1 MLQLILGTDWVA
13 NRNLIL
19 SMLAEDVKACQ
30 GNRILMVPELISHD
44 TERRLCQAAGDHTS
58 RYAEVLSFSRLT
70 RHVSEYT
77 GIAPE
82 ECLDNGGRV
91 VAMASVA
98 KQLRGSLKAYA
109 AVETKPEF
117 LSGLVDAV
125 DEFKRCCIT
134 PADLHRASNESEG
147 SFAQK
152 LQELALLYEAYDALT
167 ARGKR
172 DPRDQMT
179 WLLEQLEGCS
189 FGQEHI
195 FYIDGFPDFTHQ
207 HMAILEHLIRVS
219 PKVVVSL
226 NCDAPDSNH
235 MAFQKAGDTA
245 KTLIK
250 IANRLGIEVTII
262 PVAPVSTPVSDVCD
276 KLYQGK
282 LDSCSCAGVSAVR
295 AESAYKETILAAQK
309 IMELVRSGARFRDI
323 SIVCGNIAA
332 YRTALN
338 SVFPRC
344 GISYYLTGK
353 ECVLERPVLQSVLYA
368 IDAAL
373 GGFEQKEVL
382 RYLRSAMSPLSLSE
396 CDRLENYVLLWGI
409 SGKAWCEEWKN
420 HPSGLGGKWTD
431 GSRQELADLESLR
444 LRVVKPLISMRDR
457 FRSAA
462 KLSQQVEAL
471 YAFLEEIGFSR
482 GLQRLADKYN
492 RAGDNRSAQILDQ
505 LWSIL
510 IGALEQ
516 LHDVLGE
523 TAWDTGSFTR
533 LLRLLLSQYDVGTIP
548 PVLDAVTI
556 GPVSAMRCGET
567 KHLIVLG
574 MCEGDMP
581 GYSGSGGILTDWERT
596 ALREMGVPLT
606 GGAMEGL
613 QAELAEIYGVFCGA
627 RESVTVSAPT
637 GMPSFVYRRLAT
649 LAGGEV
655 TPEANLAL
663 IGGDKLETAAC
674 LVGLGEGTFADEL
687 GLTDEYTKMANN
699 AAFTHGAVSKENIIC
714 LYGPVLNLSA
724 SQVDKCAECRF
735 RYFLQYGL
743 RARERKLATVDPAEY
758 GTYVHAV
765 LEETAREVMEKGGF
779 RVCSMEET
787 LTIAHKHSEEY
798 IKTHFAEIGS
808 QRVTYLLER
817 NVQELEM
824 VVKELWSELHSIA
837 FAPFDFELYFG
848 DDGKMPPIAIS
859 GSDMEA
865 RLRGFV
871 DRVDV
876 WREEGRNY
884 FRVVDY
890 KTGKKDFDY
899 CDVFNGIGLQM
910 LLYLFALARGGTDVL
925 GEGAYPA
932 GVQYFPARAPVVA
945 SDGAL
950 SDEDAENLRI
960 REWKRKGLLL
970 LDEAILLAMQ
980 PDGSPKRLDF
990 SVKKDGSITG
1000 GVATREN
1007 FADLEKY
1014 VMLILGQMVDDI
1026 ASGNIAANPYTRG
1039 SSHNACAYCPYGQ
1052 ICHSE
1057 QVEGRRDYAAMKAE
1071 EFWDRIRKKV
1081 ADHG

>member
-19 SMLAEDVKACQ
+19 SMLADDVKNCQ

-44 TERRLCQAAGDHTS
+44 TERRLCDCAGDRTS

-70 RHVSEYT
+70 RRVSEYT

-91 VAMASVA
+91 VAMASAA

-134 PADLHRASNESEG
+134 AADLHNAAAKSEG

-167 ARGKR
+167 AHGKR

-179 WLLEQLEGCS
+179 WLLEQLEDCS
-189 FGQEHI
+189 FGKDHT
-195 FYIDGFPDFTHQ
+195 FYIDGFPDFTRQ
-207 HMAILEHLIRVS
+207 HMAILEHLICFS

-226 NCDAPDSNH
+226 NCDAPGSNH

-245 KTLIK
+245 KSLLK
-250 IANRLGIEVTII
+250 IANRLGIEVETI
-262 PVAPVSTPVSDVCD
+262 PVAPENTPLAAVCN

-282 LDSCSCAGVSAVR
+282 IDSGSCTGISAMR
-295 AESAYKETILAAQK
+295 AESAYKETELAAQK
-309 IMELVRSGARFRDI
+309 IMELVRNGARFRDI
-323 SIVCGNIAA
+323 SVVCGNIAT
-332 YRTALN
+332 YRAALN
-338 SVFPRC
+338 SVFQRC
-344 GISYYLTGK
+344 GISSYLTGK
-353 ECVLERPVLQSVLYA
+353 ECVLERPIMQSVLCA
-368 IDAAL
+368 IDASL
-373 GGFEQKEVL
+373 GGFEQKEIL
-382 RYLRSAMSPLSLSE
+382 RYLRSAMSPLTLSE

-409 SGKAWCEEWKN
+409 SGNAWSTEWKN
-420 HPSGLGGKWTD
+420 HPAGLGGKWTD
-431 GSRQELADLESLR
+431 GSRKELSDLESLR
-444 LRVVKPLISMRDR
+444 QRVINPLIGMRDR
-457 FRSAA
+457 FRDAT
-462 KLSQQVEAL
+462 KLSQHVEAL
-471 YAFLEEIGFSR
+471 YTFLEEIGFSK

-492 RAGDNRSAQILDQ
+492 KAGDNRSAQILDQ
-505 LWSIL
+505 LWVIL

-523 TAWDTGSFTR
+523 TGWDAGSFTR
-533 LLRLLLSQYDVGTIP
+533 LLKLLLSQYDVGTIP

-556 GPVSAMRCGET
+556 GPVSSMRCGET
-567 KHLIVLG
+567 RHLIVLG

-581 GYSGSGGILTDWERT
+581 GYSGSAGILTDWERT

-613 QAELAEIYGVFCGA
+613 QAELSEIYGVFCGA

-649 LAGGEV
+649 LAGGEL
-655 TPEANLAL
+655 TPEANIAL
-663 IGGDKLETAAC
+663 TGGDKLETAAY
-674 LVGLGEGTFADEL
+674 LFTLGENTFAEEL
-687 GLTDEYTKMANN
+687 GLSAEYDRIADN
-699 AAFTHGAVSKENIIC
+699 AAFSHGAVSKENIIG
-714 LYGPVLNLSA
+714 LYGPMLNLSA

-735 RYFLQYGL
+735 RYFMQYGL
-743 RARERKLATVDPAEY
+743 RARERKPATIDPAEY

-765 LEETAREVMEKGGF
+765 LEETAREVMDKGGF
-779 RVCSMEET
+779 HVCSLED
-787 LTIAHKHSEEY
+787 TIVIALKHSEEY
-798 IKTHFAEIGS
+798 VKTHFSGIDS
-808 QRVTYLLER
+808 QRVSYLLER

-824 VVKELWSELHSIA
+824 VVKELWSELHCSA
-837 FAPFDFELYFG
+837 FTPFDFELYFG
-848 DDGKMPPIAIS
+848 DNGKMPPISIS

-865 RLRGFV
+865 RLQGFV

-876 WREEGRNY
+876 WRADGRNY

-910 LLYLFALARGGTDVL
+910 LLYLFALARGGADIL

-945 SDGAL
+945 SDGPL
-950 SDEDAENLRI
+950 SDEDAESLRI

-970 LDEAILLAMQ
+970 LDEALLLAMQ
-980 PDGSPKRLDF
+980 PEGAPRRLDF
-990 SVKKDGSITG
+990 SVKKDGTITG

-1007 FADLEKY
+1007 LNDLEKY
-1014 VMLILGQMVDDI
+1014 VMLILSQIVDDI

-1039 SSHNACAYCPYGQ
+1039 SSHNACSYCPYGQ
-1052 ICHSE
+1052 ICHSG

-1081 ADHG
+1081 ADNG

>member
-19 SMLAEDVKACQ
+19 SMLAEDVKNCQ

-44 TERRLCQAAGDHTS
+44 TERRLCEKAGDTAS

-70 RHVSEYT
+70 RRVAEFT
-77 GIAPE
+77 GVAPE

-98 KQLRGSLKAYA
+98 KQLRGTLKAYA

-134 PADLHRASNESEG
+134 PSDLYRASRESEG

-152 LQELALLYEAYDALT
+152 LYELALLYEAYDALT
-167 ARGKR
+167 SQGKR

-179 WLLEQLEGCS
+179 WLLEQLEGCN
-189 FGQEHI
+189 FGQEHT
-195 FYIDGFPDFTHQ
+195 FYIDGFPDFTRQ
-207 HMAILEHLIRVS
+207 HMAILEHIIQVS
-219 PKVVVSL
+219 PKVTVSL
-226 NCDAPDSNH
+226 NCDEPGSNH
-235 MAFQKAGDTA
+235 MAYQKAGDTA

-250 IANRLGIEVTII
+250 IANRLGVEVNII
-262 PVAPVSTPVSDVCD
+262 PVAPADTPISVLHD

-282 LDSCSCAGVSAVR
+282 IENGVCQGISAIR
-295 AESAYKETILAAQK
+295 AETTHKETILAAQK
-309 IMELVRSGARFRDI
+309 IMELVRNGARFRDI

-338 SVFPRC
+338 SVFPRS

-353 ECVLERPVLQSVLYA
+353 ECVLERPVMQSVLYA
-368 IDAAL
+368 IDASL
-373 GGFEQKEVL
+373 GGFEQKDIL

-396 CDRLENYVLLWGI
+396 CDRLENYVLLWSI
-409 SGKAWCEEWKN
+409 SGKEFCTEWTN
-420 HPSGLGGKWTD
+420 HPEGLGADWKD
-431 GSRQELADLESLR
+431 ASRQELSDLEHLR
-444 LRVVKPLISMRDR
+444 LRVIEPLIRLRDG
-457 FRSAA
+457 FKCAT
-462 KLSQQVEAL
+462 KLSQQVECL
-471 YAFLEEIGFSR
+471 YAFLGEISFSK

-492 RAGDNRSAQILDQ
+492 KAGDNRSAQILDQ

-516 LHDVLGE
+516 LYDVLGE

-533 LLRLLLSQYDVGTIP
+533 LFRLLLSQYDVGTIP
-548 PVLDAVTI
+548 PVLDAVTV

-574 MCEGDMP
+574 MGEGDMP
-581 GYSGSGGILTDWERT
+581 GYSGATGVLSDWERT

-627 RESVTVSAPT
+627 RETVTVSAPA
-637 GMPSFVYRRLAT
+637 GLPSFVYRRIAALV
-649 LAGGEV
+649 GDEV
-655 TPEANLAL
+655 AMDANLAL
-663 IGGDKLETAAC
+663 IGGDKLETAAY
-674 LVGLGEGTFADEL
+674 LVGLNENDTAEEL
-687 GLTDEYTKMANN
+687 GLSAEFADIARCAE
-699 AAFTHGAVSKENIIC
+699 FSHGTVCRENILG
-714 LYGPVLNLSA
+714 LYGTVLNLSA

-735 RYFLQYGL
+735 RYFMQYGL
-743 RARERKLATVDPAEY
+743 RARERKPATIDPAEY

-779 RVCSMEET
+779 RVCT
-787 LTIAHKHSEEY
+787 LDDTLAIARKHSDAY
-798 IKTHFAEIGS
+798 IASHFAGIDS
-808 QRVTYLLER
+808 RRVSYLLER
-817 NVQELEM
+817 NIQELEM
-824 VVKELWSELHSIA
+824 VVQELWSELNCSA
-837 FAPFDFELYFG
+837 FVPFDFELYFG

-859 GSDMEA
+859 GTDMEA

-890 KTGKKDFDY
+890 KTGSKDFDY

-910 LLYLFALARGGTDVL
+910 LLYLFALARGGGDVL

-950 SDEDAENLRI
+950 NDEEAEKLRI

-970 LDEAILLAMQ
+970 LDDAVLLAMQ

-990 SVKKDGSITG
+990 SVKKDGTITG
-1000 GVATREN
+1000 SIATREDLW
-1007 FADLEKY
+1007 DLEKY
-1014 VMLILGQMVDDI
+1014 MMLLLSRMVDDI
-1026 ASGNIAANPYTRG
+1026 ASGNITANPYTRG
-1039 SSHNACAYCPYGQ
+1039 NSHNACAYCPYGQ
-1052 ICHSE
+1052 ICHSD
-1057 QVEGRRDYAAMKAE
+1057 QVEGRRNYAAMKAE

-1081 ADHG
+1081 AENG